1 QSRREQ
7 YRASKLEGVEMNSA
21 VVALLL
27 LLAPQRIRMG
37 DTTISTG
44 VEAPQVAS
52 YTDPFYTRT
61 ARDNKTEGTV
71 TVERAFDVYENV
83 TVLRTVKGL
92 GYGLDESAL
101 AALKSWKFC

>member
-1 QSRREQ
+1 MS
-7 YRASKLEGVEMNSA
+7 SVF
-21 VVALLL
+21 VALLL

-37 DTTISTG
+37 DTPAVSTG
-44 VEAPQVAS
+44 VVAPQVAT

-61 ARDNKTEGTV
+61 ARENKIEGTV
-71 TVERAFDVYENV
+71 TVEGAFDVYGNV

-101 AALKSWKFC
+101 AALKSWKLSR